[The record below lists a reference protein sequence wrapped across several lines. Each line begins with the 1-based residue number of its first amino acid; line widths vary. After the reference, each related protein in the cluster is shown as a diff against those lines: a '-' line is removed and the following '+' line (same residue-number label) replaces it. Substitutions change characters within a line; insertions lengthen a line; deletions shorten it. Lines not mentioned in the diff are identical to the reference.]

1 MFARIVVTTLF
12 TVLVGYSSA
21 QVQVILPA
29 RSIRARESIEA
40 RVLNSS
46 NRPVTYCVQIGRYS
60 PKGDTIERTPIPFY
74 VQKRSGDQWNTLM
87 IGPDIG
93 SLLTVVVL
101 DPGKAHEFPFRIADT
116 GTIRLVLEY
125 WLGDRKNMSCPGP
138 TKGKKTAR
146 SKVLL
151 ISPG

>member
-12 TVLVGYSSA
+12 TVLAGSSSA

-29 RSIRARESIEA
+29 SSIRARESIEA
-40 RVLNSS
+40 RVLNRS
-46 NRPVTYCVQIGRYS
+46 NGPVTYCVQMGQYA

-93 SLLTVVVL
+93 SLLSVVVL
-101 DPGKAHEFPFRIADT
+101 DPAKAHEFPLRIADT
-116 GTIRLVLEY
+116 GSIRLVLEY
-125 WLGDRKNMSCPGP
+125 WLGDRKNMSCPRP
-138 TKGKKTAR
+138 TKGKRQLALK
-146 SKVLL
+146 S
-151 ISPG
+151 S